1 MHVDYLPFE
10 CFDPT
15 KSTDHPHD
23 LKMVMRR
30 SQFGGQRAQF
40 EHVLNKRK
48 KELKKTSVK
57 VDFALQGGGS
67 HGAFTWGVL
76 DRLLEEDWIEVT
88 GVSGTSAG
96 AMNALALAQGSTEG
110 GHERAKELLRQYWL
124 AVSKAAKQSPIRRS
138 VMDKILGRW
147 SLDYSPTYMASE
159 FFGRV
164 MSPYQFNPMNV
175 NPLRGI
181 VAKTFDFDTVNSTE
195 AVKLFLCATNVRTGR
210 PKIFRQPNITVDA
223 VMASACLPKLFKAVE
238 IDGEAYWDGGYMGNP
253 PLFPLVDESEA
264 RDLILIQINPFERSE
279 IPTTAAEIDNRLNEI
294 TFNSSLIK
302 ELRSLGFLW
311 EIIHH
316 ENLDREAYR
325 DSRLHVIEA
334 ESELNRL
341 GASSKLNAEEAFL
354 RHLFDIGYQ
363 AASDWL
369 DANAKRMGK
378 EPTWSPQPL
387 WEESLDPAHLAP
399 GTKRKLPSS

>member
-1 MHVDYLPFE
+1 MA
-10 CFDPT
+10 
-15 KSTDHPHD
+15 KSTRTP
-23 LKMVMRR
+23 
-30 SQFGGQRAQF
+30 
-40 EHVLNKRK
+40 
-48 KELKKTSVK
+48 VK
-57 VDFALQGGGS
+57 VDIALQGGGS

-76 DRLLEEDWIEVT
+76 DRLLDEDWIEVS

-96 AMNALALAQGSTEG
+96 AMNAVALVQGVSEG
-110 GHERAKELLRQYWL
+110 GNEKAKELLADYWM
-124 AVSKAAKQSPIRRS
+124 AVSKAAKSSPIRRS
-138 VMDKILGRW
+138 TLDKLLGRW
-147 SLDYSPTYMASE
+147 SLDYSPTYVASE

-164 MSPYQFNPMNV
+164 FSPYQFNPMNV

-181 VAKTFDFDTVNSTE
+181 VAKTFDFKKVNSAE

-210 PKIFRQPNITVDA
+210 PKIFRQPNISVDA

-253 PLFPLVDESEA
+253 PLYPLIDESEA
-264 RDLILIQINPFERSE
+264 RDLFLIQINPFVRKE
-279 IPTTAAEIDNRLNEI
+279 IPTTSADIDNRLNEI

-316 ENLDREAYR
+316 ENLDRAAYR

-334 ESELNRL
+334 EEELSRL

-354 RHLFDIGYQ
+354 RHLFEIGHR
-363 AASDWL
+363 AAEDWL
-369 DANAKRMGK
+369 KANAKRVGK

-387 WEESLDPAHLAP
+387 WEESLKPAHLAP
-399 GTKRKLPSS
+399 GTKRKLPS

>member
-1 MHVDYLPFE
+1 MACSLFAE
-10 CFDPT
+10 ILA
-15 KSTDHPHD
+15 KSNMA
-23 LKMVMRR
+23 LR
-30 SQFGGQRAQF
+30 SLHADDQ
-40 EHVLNKRK
+40 EKNKVVKSKRK
-48 KELKKTSVK
+48 GVK
-57 VDFALQGGGS
+57 VDIALQGGGS

-76 DRLLEEDWIEVT
+76 DRLLDENWIEVT

-96 AMNALALAQGSTEG
+96 AMNAVALVQGVSEG
-110 GHERAKELLRQYWL
+110 GHARAKELLSDYWTT
-124 AVSKAAKQSPIRRS
+124 VSKVAKQSPIRRS
-138 VMDKILGRW
+138 ALDKLLGRW
-147 SLDYSPTYMASE
+147 SLDYSPSYVASE
-159 FFGRV
+159 FFGRIF
-164 MSPYQFNPMNV
+164 SPYQFNPMNV
-175 NPLRGI
+175 NPLRDI
-181 VAKTFDFDTVNSTE
+181 VARTFDFDKVNATG

-210 PKIFRQPNITVDA
+210 PKIFRQPDITVDA

-253 PLFPLVDESEA
+253 PLFPLIDESEG
-264 RDLILIQINPFERSE
+264 RDIFLIQINPFERSE

-316 ENLDREAYR
+316 EKLDRVAYR

-334 ESELNRL
+334 EEELSRL

-354 RHLFDIGYQ
+354 MHLFEIGQQ

-369 DANAKRMGK
+369 EANAHRVGK

-387 WEESLDPAHLAP
+387 WEESLKPAHLAP
-399 GTKRKLPSS
+399 GTKRKLPS